1 MASLIYIEYFYQ
13 YLLQEEYVFNTGLG
27 EANIYIYIKMKNINV
42 QVILH
47 AWWLQFQYCGG
58 KLLPYRHCCGHEQH
72 QFHKSLG
79 SQVEL
84 IKNPFGIHLPC

>member
-27 EANIYIYIKMKNINV
+27 EANIYIYIYIKMKNINV

-47 AWWLQFQYCGG
+47 AW
-58 KLLPYRHCCGHEQH
+58 
-72 QFHKSLG
+72 
-79 SQVEL
+79 
-84 IKNPFGIHLPC
+84 